1 MTLKK
6 LVDFC
11 EKNGV
16 QAYDKNTLQNASY
29 KIVKYGA
36 DYFYNT
42 KISHDAIMIC
52 FDYTTALYTELA
64 KLSKTIEKYATR
76 YGFSIISSWHHLGGF
91 GFSLM
96 ESEKWDA
103 IQLLHTFEEYARQDA
118 DELIHKYHVEGKYNT
133 HHAQLEAELYNILIE
148 GENAY
153 LERINAEN
161 IKGA

>member
-16 QAYDKNTLQNASY
+16 QAYDKNALQDASY

-36 DYFYNT
+36 DYFCNT
-42 KISHDAIMIC
+42 KISHDAVMIC

-76 YGFSIISSWHHLGGF
+76 HGFSIVSNWNHLGGF

-96 ESEKWDA
+96 ESEKWGA
-103 IQLLHTFEEYARQDA
+103 IQLLHTFEEYARQDVDA
-118 DELIHKYHVEGKYNT
+118 IIHKYHVNGIYNT
-133 HHAQLEAELYNILIE
+133 HHAQLEADIIQIMTDA
-148 GENAY
+148 ENAY
-153 LERINAEN
+153 IERINAEN

>member
-16 QAYDKNTLQNASY
+16 KAYDKNTLQSASY
-29 KIVKYGA
+29 QIVRYGA

-52 FDYTTALYTELA
+52 FDYTIALYTELA

-76 YGFSIISSWHHLGGF
+76 YGFSIVSSWHHLGGF

-96 ESEKWDA
+96 ESKKWDE
-103 IQLLHTFEEYARQDA
+103 IQLLHTFEEYARQDVDA
-118 DELIHKYHVEGKYNT
+118 LIHKYHVNGEYETK
-133 HHAQLEAELYNILIE
+133 HAYLESEIIQIMTDA
-148 GENAY
+148 ENAY
-153 LERINAEN
+153 IERINAEN
-161 IKGA
+161 VKGA